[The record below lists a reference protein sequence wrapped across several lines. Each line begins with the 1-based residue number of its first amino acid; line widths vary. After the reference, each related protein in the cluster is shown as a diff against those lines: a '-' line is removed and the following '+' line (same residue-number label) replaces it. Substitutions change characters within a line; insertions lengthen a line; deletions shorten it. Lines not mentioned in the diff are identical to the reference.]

1 LTPAIHAGR
10 LTASVDAEID
20 RFIRHLATERG
31 LSDHYQLSVHQSL
44 ACFQEWAAG
53 QGVGTVQEVDRPLLS
68 RFLAA
73 RTAQGLSR
81 STLRINVLAL
91 RGWFRFLHQRGI
103 LPADPSE
110 DLASARPERKL
121 PRTLSE
127 TDMTALLES
136 VDPAKPLGL
145 RDRAI
150 LELFYGSGLRLAEL
164 VGATLPEID
173 LDVRSIRV
181 TGKGGKTRIIP
192 FGTRARDALEEYL
205 GRERP
210 VLATSKSGSEIFLS
224 NRGRRLTPARIW
236 QMLRERALGA
246 GLDPDLVHPH
256 LLRHSF
262 ATHLL
267 AHGADLRVIQELLGH
282 ADIATTQIYT
292 HVDATRLKDVHRQFH
307 PRGQAVPP
315 QTIPPGGLP
324 G

>member
-1 LTPAIHAGR
+1 
-10 LTASVDAEID
+10 VDAEID

-31 LSDHYQLSVHQSL
+31 LSDAYQLSVHQSL
-44 ACFQEWAAG
+44 ACFQDWAAG
-53 QGVGTVQEVDRPLLS
+53 QGLTSVQAVDRPLLS

-73 RTAQGLSR
+73 RAAAGLSPG
-81 STLRINVLAL
+81 SLRIQVLAL
-91 RGWFRFLHQRGI
+91 RGWFRFLHRRGL
-103 LPADPSE
+103 LPSDPAE
-110 DLASARPERKL
+110 DLPTPRPERKL

-127 TDMTALLES
+127 TEIATLIES
-136 VDPAKPLGL
+136 VDPRKPLGL

-150 LELFYGSGLRLAEL
+150 LELIYGSGLRLAEL
-164 VGATLPEID
+164 VGAILPEID
-173 LDVRSIRV
+173 LDARSVRV

-192 FGTRARDALEEYL
+192 FGTSARDALEEYL

-210 VLATSKSGSEIFLS
+210 VLANPKSGDEVFLS
-224 NRGRRLTPARIW
+224 HRGRRLTPARIW

-246 GLDPDLVHPH
+246 GLDPDQVHPH

-292 HVDATRLKDVHRQFH
+292 HVDRTRLQEIHRRFH
-307 PRGQAVPP
+307 PRGQALTAR
-315 QTIPPGGLP
+315 QDHPGTLP